1 MEIIMGDDCFKT
13 LDLKEYIFFYFTA
26 SWCGPC
32 QAIAPEIKK
41 LSEELDPN
49 IIRFF
54 KIDIDEDDN
63 NEICDTCKIK
73 SVPSFLLF
81 KDRTYLNRVSGA
93 DINSIKKLILD
104 NVKVEDKEP
113 EQKVDENSNK

>member
-1 MEIIMGDDCFKT
+1 MDIVVGDECFKS

-93 DINSIKKLILD
+93 DIDSIKKLLLD
-104 NVKVEDKEP
+104 NIKVEESERKE
-113 EQKVDENSNK
+113 DEISNK